1 MEFFISWI
9 VTTLSTMVAITV
21 VPGIQAVGGSYAGP
35 IMCAFALALVNA
47 FIKPLADVLSFPLTV
62 VTLGLF
68 RVVIN
73 AFMLQ
78 LASGLSVGL
87 FGSGISID
95 SFGSAVIGSI
105 IIFLA
110 TTVFNSVLGV
120 E

>member
-1 MEFFISWI
+1 MGFLGTWLVGTIACAA
-9 VTTLSTMVAITV
+9 AIAV
-21 VPGIQAVGGSYAGP
+21 VPGIHAVGGSYAGP

-68 RVVIN
+68 QVVIN
-73 AFMLQ
+73 ALMLQ